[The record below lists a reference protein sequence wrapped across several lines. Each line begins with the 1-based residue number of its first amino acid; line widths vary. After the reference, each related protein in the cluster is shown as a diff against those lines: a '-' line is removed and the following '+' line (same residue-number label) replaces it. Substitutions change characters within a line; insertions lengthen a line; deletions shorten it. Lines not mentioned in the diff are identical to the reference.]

1 MSNLSAS
8 TDLQP
13 ADGSTRPIVGFPLGT
28 ALLVLVIFC
37 ISGIVSCCYHYE
49 KIRSLRRS
57 SDSNSAS
64 AEPAAEP
71 QDAAATATTKS
82 TPFHQDENKALVRK
96 NLAESLDENQKASYQ
111 FVGLLGSSVSTPSPA
126 SGKSPNSMIVMSK
139 FVTELTALAH
149 LLTEETS

>member
-82 TPFHQDENKALVRK
+82 TPFHQSFKKQESVTLSVLMPGDE
-96 NLAESLDENQKASYQ
+96 
-111 FVGLLGSSVSTPSPA
+111 FP
-126 SGKSPNSMIVMSK
+126 K
-139 FVTELTALAH
+139 FVAWPSERLTTASVKSTEVATKTLPV
-149 LLTEETS
+149 

>member
-82 TPFHQDENKALVRK
+82 TPFHQQESVTLSVLMPGDE
-96 NLAESLDENQKASYQ
+96 
-111 FVGLLGSSVSTPSPA
+111 FP
-126 SGKSPNSMIVMSK
+126 K
-139 FVTELTALAH
+139 FVAWPSERLTTASVKSTEVATKTLPV
-149 LLTEETS
+149 